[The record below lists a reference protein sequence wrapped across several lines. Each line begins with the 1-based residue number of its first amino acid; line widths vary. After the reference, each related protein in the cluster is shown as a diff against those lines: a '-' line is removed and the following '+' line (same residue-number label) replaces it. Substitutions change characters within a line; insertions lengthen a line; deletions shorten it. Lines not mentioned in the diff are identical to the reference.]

1 MPSLNKM
8 PMSLIS
14 MYCDPIAGA
23 EVKVNPVVPLAPPLL
38 KVSVAAVAV
47 DTK

>member
-1 MPSLNKM
+1 
-8 PMSLIS
+8 MSVIL
-14 MYCDPIAGA
+14 MYWEPIAGA
-23 EVKVNPVVPLAPPLL
+23 EVRVKPVVPLAPPLL